1 MSEKKS
7 RNYKLCHMRAIS
19 CIAVVVLHTFFAC
32 FGFSSAAGG
41 TAGAAYK
48 FTVIVRNLMY
58 WAVPCFVMVS
68 GALLLEPSREVE
80 YKKVFRKYIP
90 RMVAAL
96 VVFSLI
102 FLGVDL
108 GFGFTS
114 WSSDTI
120 PEFLKSLLSGQGLW
134 SHMWY
139 LYTMIALYLLL
150 PVLHA
155 FVKSSERKTLGIL
168 ILLLFLFLS
177 LLPLLEK
184 LLPISFGLYI
194 PVYTIYPLYFLLGW
208 WIVSAHREE
217 TAAAEQL
224 AESTSSKHL
233 AETGRRGLGLG
244 CVFVAVFLV
253 GMILCTLYYLGSDQA
268 ALKDAVNDYSF
279 PLTVLGALGIFML
292 ITSINGQSRVL
303 EFIDQHSFGIYLIH
317 MIPLKILA
325 LKNLFNPYDI
335 GVWFVFVVALGVF
348 LISLAVSFV
357 LRKIPFVKKIL

>member
-7 RNYKLCHMRAIS
+7 RNYKLCHVRAIS

-58 WAVPCFVMVS
+58 WAVPCFIMVS
-68 GALLLEPSREVE
+68 GALLLDPSREVG

-96 VVFSLI
+96 VLFSVI

-108 GFGFTS
+108 GFGFAS
-114 WSSDTI
+114 WSGDTI
-120 PEFLKSLLSGQGLW
+120 PEFLKSLLSGQGVW

-155 FVKSSERKTLGIL
+155 FVKSSERKTWGIL

-177 LLPLLEK
+177 VLPLLEK
-184 LLPISFGLYI
+184 LLPISFGFYI

-217 TAAAEQL
+217 TAASTSAEQP
-224 AESTSSKHL
+224 
-233 AETGRRGLGLG
+233 AETGKRGLGLG

-253 GMILCTLYYLGSDQA
+253 GMILCTLVYLGSDQA
-268 ALKDAVNDYSF
+268 VLKDAVNDYSF
-279 PLTVLGALGIFML
+279 PLTVLGALGMFML

-348 LISLAVSFV
+348 LISLAVTFV
-357 LRKIPFVKKIL
+357 LRKIPFVKKML